1 MAKSKNNKAA
11 REEEIEKDREEVQLE
26 TPLDEVEE
34 QIDTVSAEE
43 FKSLTDQHLR
53 LLAEYDNYRKRTN
66 KEKESLYAE
75 ALAEIAKEFLP
86 VVDNIERAI
95 YHSQNISDTTASKV
109 AEGIDMIYR
118 QVQDV
123 FDKLGIE
130 PIDCD
135 EGSAFDPELHEAVM
149 HVEDEEFGEQ
159 CIVQVFQ
166 KGYKA
171 KDKIIRHTV
180 VKVAN

>member
-11 REEEIEKDREEVQLE
+11 REAEIEKDREEIQL
-26 TPLDEVEE
+26 DADGIVAEE
-34 QIDTVSAEE
+34 QEEAVSAKE
-43 FKSLTDQHLR
+43 FNALSDQHLR
-53 LLAEYDNYRKRTN
+53 LLAEYDNYRKRTT
-66 KEKESLYAE
+66 KEKESLYVE

-95 YHSQNISDTTASKV
+95 CHSKNISDTTVAKV

-130 PIDCD
+130 PIDCE

-159 CIVQVFQ
+159 CVVQVFQ

>member
-11 REEEIEKDREEVQLE
+11 RESEIEKDREEAQFEAEAMVFEQQ
-26 TPLDEVEE
+26 EE
-34 QIDTVSAEE
+34 TVSAEE
-43 FKSLTDQHLR
+43 FNTLSDQHIR
-53 LLAEYDNYRKRTN
+53 LLAEYDNYRKRTV

-95 YHSQNISDTTASKV
+95 CHSKNISDTTAAKV

-123 FDKLGIE
+123 FNKLGIE
-130 PIDCD
+130 PIDCE
-135 EGSAFDPELHEAVM
+135 EGSDFDPELHEAVM

-159 CIVQVFQ
+159 CVVQVFQ